1 MNKNLKLIFLIVAI
15 LIIGV
20 AIFQK
25 EQVISPE
32 APEVTSETKPVKKEA
47 THAEVKS
54 FEVVEEPDAM
64 SGELAKEY
72 VETMEALPT
81 VDEIRK
87 LTEEEVH
94 HSPVAV
100 KEGGLLIG
108 ELHEAAQ
115 KDPARREDTLKF
127 FKGCAEN
134 SELLPAIRAVCWK
147 KTLSQ
152 IVEWKIFLPVADAEV
167 PEDIKDLAMRLP

>member
-1 MNKNLKLIFLIVAI
+1 MNKNLKLIVLIVAI

-25 EQVISPE
+25 DQVL
-32 APEVTSETKPVKKEA
+32 APDTAEVTTETKPVKKA
-47 THAEVKS
+47 VTQVEVKS
-54 FEVVEEPDAM
+54 PETTNEAEAVPDT
-64 SGELAKEY
+64 LAKEY
-72 VETMEALPT
+72 EETMEALPT
-81 VDEIRK
+81 VDDIRK
-87 LTEEEVH
+87 LSEEEVH

-108 ELHEAAQ
+108 EIHEAAQ
-115 KDPARREDTLKF
+115 KDPARREETLKF
-127 FKGCAEN
+127 FKSCAEN

-152 IVEWKIFLPVADAEV
+152 IVEWKIFLPIADADV
-167 PEDIKDLAMRLP
+167 PEEIKALAMRLP